1 LVWTEEIGS
10 KLTEDIGYTLTGEYA
25 LDKWVPNGSDAR
37 LVGIGQDGALVH
49 DVRFKNLVKPVPV
62 HRCLKHRTA
71 SRMPLEQMLKSN
83 RNFVIDTPSFPNG
96 VPVIDDAED
105 AVVLMEVDTDI
116 NPARW
121 VDV

>member
-1 LVWTEEIGS
+1 
-10 KLTEDIGYTLTGEYA
+10 
-25 LDKWVPNGSDAR
+25 
-37 LVGIGQDGALVH
+37 
-49 DVRFKNLVKPVPV
+49 
-62 HRCLKHRTA
+62 
-71 SRMPLEQMLKSN
+71 MPLEQMLKSN

-105 AVVLMEVDTDI
+105 PVVLKEVDADI